1 MDENTET
8 TEDTLVCQKT
18 FVKNIARAAKM
29 RASDASIC
37 RNFGYFPWYFQE
49 FIDFQGI
56 LYFIKLLE
64 KREKGETKEEEN

>member
-18 FVKNIARAAKM
+18 FVKNIARAPKM

-37 RNFGYFPWYFQE
+37 RNFGYFQE

>member
-1 MDENTET
+1 LSEFW
-8 TEDTLVCQKT
+8 V
-18 FVKNIARAAKM
+18 FSR
-29 RASDASIC
+29 
-37 RNFGYFPWYFQE
+37 YFQE